1 MLIEKFYPPWNEQQ
15 KPPNKMASQ
24 EVPLHPPPAFIPHD
38 FQSIMIMVSDDPQI
52 FGHQFGEAVMSDV
65 FFGTKKITREL

>member
-1 MLIEKFYPPWNEQQ
+1 
-15 KPPNKMASQ
+15 MASQ

-65 FFGTKKITREL
+65 FFGTRKIAREL